1 MEMRGGGQR
10 TSLIVQRRITR
21 TRWLEW
27 LGFCVWGCPSR
38 KIASNLWSRIRVPIN
53 FKNILKLS

>member
-27 LGFCVWGCPSR
+27 L
-38 KIASNLWSRIRVPIN
+38 
-53 FKNILKLS
+53 